1 MYKIP
6 KSPTLSDTLAPVD
19 LTQREIEIVMLLYIG
34 YTQNEIACKL
44 NLTRNTIKNHIANG
58 CNKIGVH
65 STIQL
70 LQWYI
75 DSVLMEFCN
84 QNFENLAEAK

>member
-6 KSPTLSDTLAPVD
+6 KSPNLSDTLAPVD
-19 LTQREIEIVMLLYIG
+19 LTQREIEIVMLLYTG
-34 YTQNEIACKL
+34 YTQNEIADKL
-44 NLTRNTIKNHIANG
+44 YLTRNTVKNHIANS

-70 LQWYI
+70 LQWYV
-75 DSVLMEFCN
+75 DSVLMDYCN
-84 QNFENLAEAK
+84 QNFESLAEAK